1 MRGVVL
7 IGTLL
12 LLCANAAAAPQIK
25 VLDVSVN
32 VVVDASSAQLEIIA
46 PRTDFLVVYLSS
58 QQTFQP
64 LDIPFTVRSRDGFNH
79 NYELTLA
86 QLSGQ
91 CAVSGGMVSPLPLL
105 AHLDGSVF
113 DASNFGYGLA
123 DPERAH
129 VLTLTFPNISQA
141 AASQSCDGVAA
152 VVAAVTI

>member
-32 VVVDASSAQLEIIA
+32 VVVDGPSAQLEIVA

-64 LDIPFTVRSRDGFNH
+64 LDIPFTVRRLDGAYH

-86 QLSGQ
+86 QLGGQ
-91 CAVSGGMVSPLPLL
+91 CAVSGGGGSPLTLS
-105 AHLDGSVF
+105 AHLDGREF
-113 DASNFGYGLA
+113 DASNSGHGTA
-123 DPERAH
+123 APEQAH
-129 VLTLTFPNISQA
+129 VLTLTFPSISQA
-141 AASQSCDGVAA
+141 TVSQVCDGVAA
-152 VVAAVTI
+152 VVASVVI